1 MTNQDLN
8 HIFSTHYELRQAHM
22 GHWEFEIEGKEIV
35 CLTDESNNRMRIISP
50 IIQIKKVSPQEL
62 QKCMEANFHTALDVR
77 YAISNDLLWSAFIHP
92 LRELT
97 AQQVKDAVLQVYYA
111 TITFGNSY
119 SSSNLYFRKSDDS
132 QSMN

>member
-8 HIFSTHYELRQAHM
+8 HIFSTNYELRQAHM
-22 GHWEFEIEGKEIV
+22 GHWEFEIDGKEIV
-35 CLTDESNNRMRIISP
+35 CLTDEGNNRMRIISP

-62 QKCMEANFHTALDVR
+62 QKCMEANFHTALDVK

-97 AQQVKDAVLQVYYA
+97 AQQVKDAVSQVYYA
-111 TITFGNSY
+111 AITFGSSY